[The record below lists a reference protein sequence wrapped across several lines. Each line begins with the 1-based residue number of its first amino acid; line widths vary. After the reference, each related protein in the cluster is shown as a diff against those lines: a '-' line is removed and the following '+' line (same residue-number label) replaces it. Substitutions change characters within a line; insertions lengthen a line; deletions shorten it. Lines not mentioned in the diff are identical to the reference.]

1 MSRKAAAKA
10 KASAYGGED
19 PRDIPSYPIAYA
31 ARLIAVPLSTL
42 RAWVAG
48 RSYATRL
55 GSKRAPAVIRQVAPG
70 YLSFTNLVEAHMLAA
85 MRRDYQVK
93 LDKIRA
99 AVLYVERQLGVK
111 HPLARQEFKTDGVEL
126 FVERFGRLLN
136 VSQDGQLAIR
146 EAFGARL
153 ERVEYED
160 GRAARLFPLLRAA
173 GEHQPALIVID
184 PERAFGRPS
193 LARTGIPVEAIQER
207 FKGGDSAAALAS
219 DFGVGV
225 EAIEEALRA
234 A

>member
-1 MSRKAAAKA
+1 VSRKAAAKA
-10 KASAYGGED
+10 RAREYGGED

-31 ARLIAVPLSTL
+31 ARLIGVPLSTL

-48 RSYATRL
+48 RSYATRV
-55 GSKRAPAVIRQVAPG
+55 GSKRASAVIRQVAPG
-70 YLSFTNLVEAHMLAA
+70 YLSFTNLVEAHLLAS
-85 MRRDYQVK
+85 MRRDYHVK

-99 AVLYVERQLGVK
+99 AALYVEKQLGVQ

-126 FVERFGRLLN
+126 FIERFGRLVN

-160 GRAARLFPLLRAA
+160 GRAARLFPGLRAVGA
-173 GEHQPALIVID
+173 QQPALIVID

-193 LARTGIPVEAIQER
+193 LARTGIPVEIIQER
-207 FKGGDSAAALAS
+207 FKRGDSAAGLAN